1 MDSIREGK
9 HEDFTAKRLWEL
21 NQHIMG
27 KDAGLLVVF
36 TAFEEKNL
44 QNSLLSLL
52 KFSQILRKLTID
64 FISLL
69 WQVRKSKSSLL
80 ISQSRKIRMKTKL
93 A

>member
-1 MDSIREGK
+1 MNGHAIAYMPDLKQMDSIREGK

-44 QNSLLSLL
+44 PELTPQLAEVFPNIKKTNNRLYLLTQAG
-52 KFSQILRKLTID
+52 KK
-64 FISLL
+64 
-69 WQVRKSKSSLL
+69 V
-80 ISQSRKIRMKTKL
+80 
-93 A
+93 